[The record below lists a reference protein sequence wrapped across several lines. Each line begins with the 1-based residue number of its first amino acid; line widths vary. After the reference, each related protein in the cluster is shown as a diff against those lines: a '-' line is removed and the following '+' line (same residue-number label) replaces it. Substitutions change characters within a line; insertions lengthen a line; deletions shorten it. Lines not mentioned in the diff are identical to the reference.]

1 MYFSHGLHRLQRVQ
15 LRCASRS
22 SLGLGSQPFGLLLRQ
37 RLDASVKTAAA
48 VSYTSYSEGSKSNY
62 SNSNSLSS
70 SFKLY
75 NSLSQSIQNVPGV
88 SSQQSTGEDVNDGN
102 ADNNNNA
109 KGLAFYTCGVTPYA
123 PSHLGHART
132 YVCLDI
138 LRRVIEHQ
146 HQHRQTQTSN
156 TPSNTTPPPLFVMN
170 ITDVDDKILATAE
183 EQAIAPIDLARH
195 FEAEF
200 WNDMDALNC
209 LRPHVVTRV
218 TEYVDSSIIP
228 YIQRLMDL
236 QMAYTAD
243 DGVYFDVK
251 AYEDRMQILSSRYGK
266 LAPPATATDVQ
277 FTTERMVDD
286 SDDTTDPSK
295 ANTNTKPKSH
305 KRDARDFV
313 LWKNQKEGE
322 RMYWA
327 SPWGAGRPGWH
338 IECSAMI
345 EACQERFR
353 DTHTFRVHAGG
364 VDLKFPHHTNEIAQA
379 EAYHSQDDDM
389 VPGREWIPHWVHT
402 GHLHIDGLKMSKS
415 LKNFVTI
422 QGMLSEST
430 SESSLSSRADDFRLW
445 CLGMSG
451 SYRGAA
457 TYSPERIQQAG
468 AVRQKLVRFLL
479 DGEEWLRK
487 VGDAGSKK
495 WKDEDMQFFE
505 SVSEASVNSQRALLS
520 DLDGST
526 YVQNMVKVAE
536 LGQTYLLGKSSSSV
550 NGPTEPVQAV
560 LQTLRGMLSLVG
572 FSDATCRA
580 GLDDSSNEQIS
591 SASSSNVVGG
601 ERALLEE
608 LVRFRAAVRQ
618 AAIADLKN
626 NKAQHQ
632 SAHEIMRLCDDARD
646 NIFPRLGV
654 ELLDGKVQSDSGS
667 MWKFCVPHS
676 QDDSD
681 IDNDESNDGNKT
693 AKTSS
698 PAAATIDLRS
708 IPLQDLFKVAP
719 YEGQFSEYDADGMP
733 TLNADGSALSNRLV
747 QKVQKKRDKHA
758 KRLENL

>member
-1 MYFSHGLHRLQRVQ
+1 MYLAHGLQRLQRVQ
-15 LRCASRS
+15 LLRCRS
-22 SLGLGSQPFGLLLRQ
+22 FGRF
-37 RLDASVKTAAA
+37 LDDAVTAAPF
-48 VSYTSYSEGSKSNY
+48 TSRSEGSNKPS
-62 SNSNSLSS
+62 SL
-70 SFKLY
+70 KLY
-75 NSLSQSIQNVPGV
+75 DSLSQSIQ
-88 SSQQSTGEDVNDGN
+88 DVNHDS
-102 ADNNNNA
+102 NNKNDA

-138 LRRVIEHQ
+138 LRRVLEQEHNSACSQ
-146 HQHRQTQTSN
+146 SSS
-156 TPSNTTPPPLFVMN
+156 TPSSTPTPTSTPLFVMN
-170 ITDVDDKILATAE
+170 ITDVDDKILATAN
-183 EQAIAPIDLARH
+183 EQGIAPVDLARYW
-195 FEAEF
+195 ETEF
-200 WNDMDALNC
+200 WKDMDALNC

-218 TEYVDSSIIP
+218 TEYVDSDIVP

-236 QMAYTAD
+236 HMAYKSD

-277 FTTERMVDD
+277 FTTERSDSSD
-286 SDDTTDPSK
+286 SDSAK
-295 ANTNTKPKSH
+295 TKPQPVSQ

-327 SPWGAGRPGWH
+327 APWGVGRPGWH

-345 EACQERFR
+345 EAVQERFR
-353 DTHTFRVHAGG
+353 DSHTFQMHAGG

-379 EAYHSQDDDM
+379 EAYHSQDENT
-389 VPGREWIPHWVHT
+389 VPGKEWIPHWVHT

-422 QGMLSEST
+422 QDMLSEST

-468 AVRQKLVRFLL
+468 AVRQKMVRFLL

-487 VGDAGSKK
+487 VGDTDSKK
-495 WKDEDMQFFE
+495 WKDEDKEFFE
-505 SVSEASVNSQRALLS
+505 SVSEASENSQRALLS

-526 YVQNMVKVAE
+526 YVKDMVKVAE
-536 LGQTYLLGKSSSSV
+536 VGQTYLLNKTSSGV
-550 NGPTEPVQAV
+550 NGPTEPVQSV
-560 LQTLRGMLSLVG
+560 LLTLRGMLSLVG

-580 GLDDSSNEQIS
+580 GLDDSSGGQSLS
-591 SASSSNVVGG
+591 SSSSSSSNVVGG
-601 ERALLEE
+601 ERALLDE

-618 AAIADLKN
+618 AAIADLSETKP
-626 NKAQHQ
+626 NKDKANHHSAQ
-632 SAHEIMRLCDDARD
+632 EIMRLCDDARD
-646 NIFPRLGV
+646 NVFPRIGV
-654 ELLDGKVQSDSGS
+654 ELLDGKVHSESGDQN
-667 MWKFCVPHS
+667 MWKFCVPHTP
-676 QDDSD
+676 DDPNTDSD
-681 IDNDESNDGNKT
+681 QQEE
-693 AKTSS
+693 AKTS
-698 PAAATIDLRS
+698 PAKPATAATIDLRS

-719 YEGQFSEYDADGMP
+719 YEGQFSEYDAYGMP
-733 TLNADGSALSNRLV
+733 TLNADGSALSNRLL
-747 QKVQKKRDKHA
+747 QKLRKKRDKHA
-758 KRLENL
+758 KRLENT